1 MTAWSAVYVRP
12 VAPQKR
18 LSFPLDVVPRQS
30 AEFRGYLAAT
40 TLALDLAG
48 AETDLPELA
57 AELGVPLISSSR
69 SREQEHLWPAL
80 TLKAPDTAAACELGR
95 WMLSDHAANDKVCRF
110 ARKRCQPGLRRG

>member
-1 MTAWSAVYVRP
+1 MLRAGRLRGVSEPQNIFPRLTAWSAVYVRA

-30 AEFRGYLAAT
+30 AEFRGYLVAT

-57 AELGVPLISSSR
+57 AELGR
-69 SREQEHLWPAL
+69 
-80 TLKAPDTAAACELGR
+80 AAHQLVA
-95 WMLSDHAANDKVCRF
+95 F
-110 ARKRCQPGLRRG
+110 P